1 MFNIMYQKTVK
12 YSEWLIFF
20 YQTFEL
26 STEMYFNLH
35 ECISS
40 YTNMKIL
47 QYYKQKRT
55 NQERVFYKFE
65 LLI

>member
-1 MFNIMYQKTVK
+1 MSV
-12 YSEWLIFF
+12 
-20 YQTFEL
+20 
-26 STEMYFNLH
+26 
-35 ECISS
+35 SS

-55 NQERVFYKFE
+55 NQERVFYKLE